1 VENEFRHC
9 VLPNGTKSE
18 REKATKSQGQEPMN
32 VQLTNG
38 RFDSIFEPYDTSRT
52 ADLPDYIQIIALGMI
67 FLGSMIGT
75 WPASVARV
83 VFH

>member
-1 VENEFRHC
+1 
-9 VLPNGTKSE
+9 
-18 REKATKSQGQEPMN
+18 MN

-38 RFDSIFEPYDTSRT
+38 RVDSIFEPYDTSRT
-52 ADLPDYIQIIALGMI
+52 ADLPDYIQIVALGMK

>member
-1 VENEFRHC
+1 MP
-9 VLPNGTKSE
+9 PNGLSLE
-18 REKATKSQGQEPMN
+18 REKATKFQGENPMN
-32 VQLTNG
+32 VQPTNE
-38 RFDSIFEPYDTSRT
+38 RVDIIFEPYDTSRT

-83 VFH
+83 VFHLRS

>member
-1 VENEFRHC
+1 VEGDYRHC
-9 VLPNGTKSE
+9 VPPNGTKSE

-32 VQLTNG
+32 VQPTNE
-38 RFDSIFEPYDTSRT
+38 RVDIIFEPYDTSRT